1 MTSPAEDLA
10 LLGNVKET
18 VSALGRKFVM
28 KTLDSDQEAS
38 AMSAAS
44 LFDRETSKHIL
55 KMEKLARSIETI
67 DGVPFSPTEDEKAK
81 GMNVLAKARQVVY
94 KWHRPVVDL
103 VYALLEKLEK
113 KRDDQI
119 AEVEKNA
126 ASPATPSGA
135 GK

>member
-1 MTSPAEDLA
+1 MTSPAEELA
-10 LLGNVKET
+10 LLGSVKEN
-18 VSALGRKFVM
+18 VSALGRKFVI

-44 LFDRETSKHIL
+44 LFDRETREHIL
-55 KMEKLARSIETI
+55 KLEKLARSIETI
-67 DGVPFSPTEDEKAK
+67 DGVPFSPSEDEKSK
-81 GMNVLAKARQVVY
+81 GMNVLGKARLVIY
-94 KWHRPVVDL
+94 KWHRPVVDR
-103 VYALLEKLEK
+103 VYAELLKLEK
-113 KRDDQI
+113 RRDDQI